1 MPRSCEGGRRRHVSK
16 KNLWFFSPKS
26 PKSLKNR
33 ALRALRRVRV
43 GHRNRESAAAAGEI
57 ENHAKITDS
66 KVDFVSRKWLKKPP
80 NNLKIG

>member
-1 MPRSCEGGRRRHVSK
+1 MGGGRRHVSK
-16 KNLWFFSPKS
+16 KILWFFSSKS
-26 PKSLKNR
+26 SKSFKNR

-66 KVDFVSRKWLKKPP
+66 KVDFVSRIWVKKVPK
-80 NNLKIG
+80 NLKIG